1 MTDKPYQTKHEVR
14 ILAADI
20 KDRFP
25 TEWAEIDLLANRINS
40 LRWNDPSDPEIT
52 ELQVQMTPL
61 LKQLFNKAIGKDC
74 ELYDFP
80 NDPKLYWTGAYWE

>member
-20 KDRFP
+20 QKRFP
-25 TEWAEIDLLANRINS
+25 NEWEIDRLANRINS
-40 LRWNDPSDPEIT
+40 LRWNDPSDPETT
-52 ELQVQMTPL
+52 ELQLQMRPRIHR
-61 LKQLFNKAIGKDC
+61 LFNNVIGKDC
-74 ELYDFP
+74 ELYEFP

>member
-25 TEWAEIDLLANRINS
+25 MEWEEIDRLA
-40 LRWNDPSDPEIT
+40 
-52 ELQVQMTPL
+52 
-61 LKQLFNKAIGKDC
+61 
-74 ELYDFP
+74 